1 MICPNCYYHGKP
13 KMLAKGS
20 LLIAIIL
27 LVFVFPIGLIYII
40 FCSIGPKNICPK
52 CDTPLIP
59 EDSPKAIEI
68 IKQLE
73 VNKNVRKN

>member
-1 MICPNCYYHGKP
+1 MICPNCYYCGEP

-27 LVFVFPIGLIYII
+27 LVIFFPIGLIYIV
-40 FCSIGPKNICPK
+40 FCSIGPRNICPK
-52 CDTPLIP
+52 CDTSLIP
-59 EDSPKAIEI
+59 EDSPRGKKI